1 MRLYTAYGSTRL
13 NTYPVHDVGAGGD
26 DGTEFVPVYGL
37 GRPGFELPGQPGDL
51 VHVDARFGHDRDEV
65 RRSSRGAHM
74 PSIPA
79 FCTEPEVSPQMR
91 RIQWRATLVVNTSPE
106 SCHSP
111 TAASRDVRRHR
122 RLRIRVRVQVDVIPA
137 QRPGLLSPDARRQG
151 QDHYAPSPTSSLA
164 AASSAAASAAV
175 IARDG
180 RPVLPCGL
188 TKLATFGRRD
198 RWPQCAGWL
207 APGRCAH
214 WPSSGSTVPQPA
226 CSGHGANRARS
237 DPAANLTD
245 QPVRHCCAALAQ
257 PGRPSAG
264 GLSGSHR

>member
-37 GRPGFELPGQPGDL
+37 GRPGVELPGQPGDL

-79 FCTEPEVSPQMR
+79 F
-91 RIQWRATLVVNTSPE
+91 
-106 SCHSP
+106 
-111 TAASRDVRRHR
+111 
-122 RLRIRVRVQVDVIPA
+122 